1 MFEKLIHL
9 EGIDPLEFFGVN
21 NAKMNF
27 SYIVTVIINDAYNL
41 IRFNRP

>member
-21 NAKMNF
+21 NEPYKILF
-27 SYIVTVIINDAYNL
+27 SQIDYCL
-41 IRFNRP
+41 SG